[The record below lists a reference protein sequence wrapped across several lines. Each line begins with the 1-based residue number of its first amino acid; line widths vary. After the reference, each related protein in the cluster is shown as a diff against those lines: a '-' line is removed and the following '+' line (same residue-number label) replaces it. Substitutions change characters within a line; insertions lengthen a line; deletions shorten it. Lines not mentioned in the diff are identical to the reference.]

1 MTTTGTTQAGK
12 AKAAGKNAIR
22 PFTVSV
28 PEAELTELRRRI
40 AATRYPEH
48 ETVADYTQGVQ
59 LAFIQALA
67 RYWATDYDW
76 RRCEAQAERP
86 SPIHHRDR
94 RVGHPLHSRPFE
106 A

>member
-1 MTTTGTTQAGK
+1 MTTTGTTQEGE
-12 AKAAGKNAIR
+12 AKATGKSAIR

-40 AATRYPEH
+40 AATRYPER
-48 ETVADYTQGVQ
+48 ETVADDTQGVQ
-59 LAFIQALA
+59 LATIQKLA

-76 RRCEAQAERP
+76 RKCEAKLEGFAEL
-86 SPIHHRDR
+86 HHRDR
-94 RVGHPLHSRPFE
+94 RDGHSLHPRSLE